1 MQTALARTAQKR
13 RPVNLTIR
21 QDILEEAKGL
31 KLNASKVAEAG
42 LIEAVRQEKERRW
55 RQENASAIEAHNARV
70 EETGTFLTPAWAK
83 S

>member
-1 MQTALARTAQKR
+1 MQTAAAPKAKKR

-42 LIEAVRQEKERRW
+42 LIEAVRLEKERRW
-55 RQENASAIEAHNARV
+55 RRENASAIKAHNARV
-70 EETGTFLTPAWAK
+70 EETGTLLTPIWAK

>member
-1 MQTALARTAQKR
+1 MQTAPAVKAKKR

-42 LIEAVRQEKERRW
+42 LIEAVRLEKERLW
-55 RQENASAIEAHNARV
+55 KQENASAIKAHNARV
-70 EETGTFLTPAWAK
+70 EETGTLLTPIWAK
-83 S
+83 A